1 MLIKLGKEEKDHI
14 IHQIKDYVVKEYGE
28 DMGDL
33 AALNWLDFIVKE
45 IGPYLYN
52 QGVHDAKTL
61 IDQKM
66 VSLEEDVDA
75 LLRPVP
81 PLHRS

>member
-1 MLIKLGKEEKDHI
+1 MFIKLGKEEKDHI
-14 IHQIKDYVVKEYGE
+14 IHQIKDYMVNEYGE

-33 AALNWLDFIVKE
+33 AALNWLDFIIKE

-52 QGVHDAKTL
+52 QGVNDAKIL

-66 VSLEEDVDA
+66 VSLEEDTDA
-75 LLRPVP
+75 LLIPVP

>member
-1 MLIKLGKEEKDHI
+1 MFIKLGKEEVDHI
-14 IHQIKDYVVKEYGE
+14 IHQIKDYVVKELGE

-33 AALNWLDFIVKE
+33 AARNWMHFIVKE
-45 IGPYLYN
+45 IAPYLYH
-52 QGVHDAKTL
+52 QGVNHAKIL
-61 IDQKM
+61 LDQKM